1 MDLALALDLVVV
13 EEEEEEEEDLVVFRL
28 LFLLSGVGFLVRF
41 MVGIVGSLPLE
52 VMNGVYENEKGAR
65 KRGQEKGAKTGK
77 ESSCP
82 EDREIGQGQSIIN
95 ISQWHH
101 RPSA

>member
-41 MVGIVGSLPLE
+41 MVGIVRKPAL
-52 VMNGVYENEKGAR
+52 NGVYEKGP
-65 KRGQEKGAKTGK
+65 KTK
-77 ESSCP
+77 ESRP
-82 EDREIGQGQSIIN
+82 VLRTERYRQAIHHNQ
-95 ISQWHH
+95 SQWHH

>member
-52 VMNGVYENEKGAR
+52 VMNGVYENEKGA
-65 KRGQEKGAKTGK
+65 KTGK

>member
-1 MDLALALDLVVV
+1 VDLALALDLVVV

-52 VMNGVYENEKGAR
+52 VMNGVYENEKGA
-65 KRGQEKGAKTGK
+65 KKGPKLEK
-77 ESSCP
+77 S
-82 EDREIGQGQSIIN
+82 
-95 ISQWHH
+95 
-101 RPSA
+101 RPVLRTER